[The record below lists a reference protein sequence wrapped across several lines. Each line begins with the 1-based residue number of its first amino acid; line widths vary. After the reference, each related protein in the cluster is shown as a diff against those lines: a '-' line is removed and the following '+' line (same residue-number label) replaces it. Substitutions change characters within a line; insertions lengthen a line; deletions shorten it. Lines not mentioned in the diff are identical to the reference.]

1 MVATIKKIHRHS
13 ENTAE
18 LVIADP
24 AIARSARAG
33 HFVMIR
39 FSEDQPRIPFSIVDA
54 SPEDGTFT
62 IIIHKGARLTHL
74 INSLE
79 VGRELPNLLGP
90 LGQAFEVA
98 NYGTVLCIGDGEG
111 FVPLL
116 SVMHA
121 LRDAGCRVI
130 TVLSEFSE
138 QNTCLQPDALKW
150 SDDLYHSSSK
160 ERAAELIREISSR
173 EKVDMVVMTGP
184 SDLMRLLT
192 ETARSLSIP
201 ARCILNMIMLDGV
214 GICGICRV
222 MVGGERKLTCIDGP
236 TFDAYQV
243 DFTQLLNR
251 QRNFV

>member
-1 MVATIKKIHRHS
+1 MVATIKEIYRHS

-18 LVIADP
+18 LVIADEV
-24 AIARSARAG
+24 IARAARAG

-54 SPEDGTFT
+54 SPEEGTFT

-74 INSLE
+74 INSLQP
-79 VGRELPNLLGP
+79 GRELPNLLGP
-90 LGQAFEVA
+90 LGQAFEVK

-111 FVPLL
+111 FVPVLP
-116 SVMHA
+116 VMHA
-121 LRDAGCRVI
+121 LKEAGCRVVTI
-130 TVLSEFSE
+130 LSEFSE
-138 QNTCLQPDALKW
+138 QNTCLVPDARQW
-150 SDDLYHSSSK
+150 SDELFHASNK
-160 ERAAELIREISSR
+160 EEAASTVMKIADR
-173 EKVDMVVMTGP
+173 EKIDLIVMTGP
-184 SDLMRLLT
+184 SDMLGLLT

-236 TFDAYQV
+236 TFDAWKV
-243 DFTQLLNR
+243 DFPQLHNR
-251 QRNFV
+251 QRNYV